1 MNRDTLKRLIREEI
15 QNLSEAVGVPAN
27 IDTLASEIYNQ
38 VVSEI
43 DEGYDIMELMGEP
56 IILQGDFNISDLNFN
71 TVVVKLNFLPGDDY
85 AFIGMDV
92 ATNLK
97 GGKNFNLTVSKK
109 EKFNMVIITFR
120 FMVPIPQIKSMTGKD
135 VKDFLTGQGRVEVIA
150 SLTHELKHFYDGFK
164 SKDRKGE
171 PIARRAA
178 YKTYTEGGFPLKSL
192 TEFMYN
198 LYFTHEIEN
207 TVRSSELAGAI
218 KAGEITKKD
227 FYEFLTQNRVYQ
239 RLKLIRDYSF
249 QDLKSELMGET
260 DAIKKIFDANN
271 VPYSKDDSDE
281 KLVDTV
287 LEIFVV
293 TVADWK
299 YSLLVDITRAF
310 SKASASDKKQFFAQ
324 QKQDMARFE
333 DNPQDYF
340 EYEIK
345 NASKEAGILM
355 KKLSKLYSIT
365 PDDKPEVTNENI
377 VDWKRWYKLM
387 SENNPK
393 KIVVPKK

>member
-1 MNRDTLKRLIREEI
+1 MNRDNLKQLIREEI

-27 IDTLASEIYNQ
+27 IDTTATDIYNQ
-38 VVSEI
+38 VVSGI
-43 DEGYDIMELMGEP
+43 DEGYDVIELMGEP
-56 IILQGDFNISDLNFN
+56 IILQGNFNISDLNFN
-71 TVVVKLNFLPGDDY
+71 TVVIKLTFVPGDDY

-92 ATNLK
+92 ATGLK
-97 GGKNFNLTVSKK
+97 GGKDFNLIIPKK
-109 EKFNMVIITFR
+109 EKFNMVIITFK
-120 FMVPIPQIKSMTGKD
+120 FVVPISQIKSMTGKD
-135 VKDFLTGQGRVEVIA
+135 IKNFLTGQGRVEVIA

-164 SKDRKGE
+164 SKGRKGE
-171 PIARRAA
+171 PISRRAA
-178 YKTYTEGGFPLKSL
+178 YKAYTEGGFPLNPL
-192 TEFMYN
+192 TELMYN
-198 LYFTHEIEN
+198 LYFVHEVEN

-218 KAGEITKKD
+218 KAGEVTKKD

-249 QDLKSELMGET
+249 EDLKNQLMGET
-260 DAIKKIFDANN
+260 DTIKKIFDANG
-271 VPYSKDDSDE
+271 VQYSKDDSPE
-281 KLVDTV
+281 KLVDTI
-287 LEIFVV
+287 LEIFVA
-293 TVADWK
+293 TVAEWK

-310 SKASASDKKQFFAQ
+310 SKASAADKKQFFAQ

-333 DNPQDYF
+333 DNPEGYF

-355 KKLSKLYSIT
+355 KKLAKLYSIT